1 MRSLLIRRNRGIRGP
16 CGASSSGEIGEQGGF
31 HEPPYLAESGE
42 REAMRSRLIRRNW
55 GKGRPLE
62 ASSFGGIEE
71 KGGHVEPLGRRRTL
85 FLPEEEEGEDE
96 GDGDG
101 GQPAHAQLI

>member
-1 MRSLLIRRNRGIRGP
+1 MFLFIGTTLGVTPPFGCFRHLEGHGDTPPFRRFQYLEGHGDTPPSRSFHHLEGYGPTFWAPLRRLMVRP
-16 CGASSSGEIGEQGGF
+16 CPRALG
-31 HEPPYLAESGE
+31 H
-42 REAMRSRLIRRNW
+42 RR
-55 GKGRPLE
+55 P
-62 ASSFGGIEE
+62 
-71 KGGHVEPLGRRRTL
+71 L